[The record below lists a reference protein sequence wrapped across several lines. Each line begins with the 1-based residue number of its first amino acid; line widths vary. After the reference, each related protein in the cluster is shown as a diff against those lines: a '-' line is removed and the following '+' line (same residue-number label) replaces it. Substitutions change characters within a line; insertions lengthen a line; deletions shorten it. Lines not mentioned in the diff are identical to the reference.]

1 MQRLRY
7 NVKCSDIATNKLQGC
22 DSMTNENKMFITA
35 TEMAEMLGISKG
47 HAYKLIRE
55 LNSELKKEGY
65 IVISG
70 KIPRDYFKKRWFGYS
85 A

>member
-1 MQRLRY
+1 
-7 NVKCSDIATNKLQGC
+7 
-22 DSMTNENKMFITA
+22 MTNENKMFITA
-35 TEMAEMLGISKG
+35 TDMADMLGISKG

-65 IVISG
+65 IVIAG
-70 KIPRDYFKKRWFGYS
+70 KIPKDYFKKRWFGYS

>member
-1 MQRLRY
+1 MQRTRY
-7 NVKCSDIATNKLQGC
+7 NNKCSDIATNKLQGC

-55 LNSELKKEGY
+55 LNSELKKEGQ

-70 KIPRDYFKKRWFGYS
+70 KIPKDYFKKRWFGYS

>member
-1 MQRLRY
+1 MQRTRY
-7 NVKCSDIATNKLQGC
+7 NNKCSDIATNKLQGC
-22 DSMTNENKMFITA
+22 DYMTNENKMFITA

-47 HAYKLIRE
+47 PAYKLIRE

-70 KIPRDYFKKRWFGYS
+70 KIPKDYFKKRWFGYS